1 MGNFVEL
8 RDYIR
13 IIRTGWVLIVVM
25 ALVGVAA
32 AAGISILM
40 KPQFKASAQV
50 FVSTQSGGSVA
61 DLVQG
66 STFTQQRVKTYAG
79 LVTTPIVLLPVI
91 STLHLSMTADE
102 LAKSVTASA
111 PLDTTLI
118 QISAVSSDP
127 VRAAEIAN
135 ATSESLTN
143 VVQSIESTG
152 SQASQSSQVKLTRVQ
167 EAQVPSTPVTP
178 NVPLNLGLGLF
189 LGLAL
194 GVGGAVLRHVLDN
207 RVRNEHDIESI
218 SPSPVL
224 GGTTF
229 DSKAAKRPLIVQD
242 DPRSPRAEAFRALRT
257 NLQFIDAGGGARSFV
272 ITSSIES
279 EGKSSTAS
287 NLAIALDNA
296 GHKVVV
302 VDADLR
308 RPKLAEY
315 MGLEGAVGLTDL
327 LIGRAEMD
335 DVLQPWGRG
344 DLHVL
349 PAGSVPPNPS
359 ELLGSRAM
367 YALVRR
373 LEQDFD
379 YVLFDAPPLLPVTD
393 AAILSK
399 TAGGAIVV
407 VAAGKTHRGQ
417 LGAAVTA
424 LENVGARVFGFVLT
438 MLPVQGPHSYGY
450 QAYGYGYGASHAED
464 EPETVKPE
472 RSTAR
477 RVRGTVG

>member
-1 MGNFVEL
+1 MEL

-13 IIRTGWVLIVVM
+13 IIRTGWVLILVM
-25 ALVGVAA
+25 ALLGVAA
-32 AAGISILM
+32 AAGYSLIT

-50 FVSTQSGGSVA
+50 FVSTQSGGTA
-61 DLVQG
+61 TDLLQG

-91 STLHLSMTADE
+91 STLNLQVTADQ
-102 LAKSVTASA
+102 LAKSIKATA

-118 QISAVSSDP
+118 EISAESPEP
-127 VRAAEIAN
+127 VKAADIAN

-143 VVQSIESTG
+143 VVKSIETTG
-152 SQASQSSQVKLTRVQ
+152 TQSSQIKLTRVQ
-167 EAQVPSTPVTP
+167 EAQVPSSPVTP
-178 NVPLNLGLGLF
+178 NVPLNVGIGLLA
-189 LGLAL
+189 GLAL
-194 GVGGAVLRHVLDN
+194 GFAAAVLRHVLDN
-207 RVRNEHDIESI
+207 RVRNETDIEAI
-218 SPSPVL
+218 SQAPVL

-229 DSKAAKRPLIVQD
+229 DAKAAKRPLIVHD

-257 NLQFIDAGGGARSFV
+257 NLQFIDAGGARSFV
-272 ITSSIES
+272 ITSSVQS

-308 RPKLAEY
+308 RPRLAEY

-327 LIGRAEMD
+327 LIDRAGLEE
-335 DVLQPWGRG
+335 VLQPWGSG
-344 DLHVL
+344 ALHVL
-349 PAGSVPPNPS
+349 PAGTVPPNPS
-359 ELLGSRAM
+359 ELLGSSAM
-367 YALVRR
+367 QDLVRR

-399 TAGGAIVV
+399 SAGGAIVV
-407 VAAGKTHRGQ
+407 AAAGRTHRAQ
-417 LGAAVTA
+417 LSAAVNA

-438 MLPVQGPHSYGY
+438 MLPAVGPHAYGY
-450 QAYGYGYGASHAED
+450 AAYGYGHAYNQD
-464 EPETVKPE
+464 ESVPAVPE
-472 RSTAR
+472 RKPRKSR
-477 RVRGTVG
+477 RLVG

>member
-1 MGNFVEL
+1 MEL

-32 AAGISILM
+32 AAGFSLIT
-40 KPQFKASAQV
+40 KPQYKASAQV
-50 FVSTQSGGSVA
+50 FVSTQSGGSA
-61 DLVQG
+61 TDLLQG

-91 STLHLSMTADE
+91 STLDLHVTADE
-102 LAKSVTASA
+102 LAKSVKATA

-118 QISAVSSDP
+118 QISAESPDP
-127 VRAAEIAN
+127 VKAADIAN

-143 VVQSIESTG
+143 VVKSIETTG
-152 SQASQSSQVKLTRVQ
+152 TQTASIKLTRVQ
-167 EAQVPSTPVTP
+167 EAQVPSSPVTP
-178 NVPLNLGLGLF
+178 NVPLNIAIGLLA
-189 LGLAL
+189 GLAL
-194 GVGGAVLRHVLDN
+194 GFGAAVLRHVLDN
-207 RVRNEHDIESI
+207 RVRNEADIEAI
-218 SPSPVL
+218 SPAPIL

-229 DSKAAKRPLIVQD
+229 DTKAAKRPLIVQD
-242 DPRSPRAEAFRALRT
+242 DPRSPRAEAFRTLRT

-272 ITSSIES
+272 ITSSLQS

-308 RPKLAEY
+308 RPRLAEY
-315 MGLEGAVGLTDL
+315 MGIEGAVGLTDL
-327 LIGRAEMD
+327 LIGRAEME
-335 DVLQPWGRG
+335 DVLQPWGSG
-344 DLHVL
+344 ALHVL

-359 ELLGSRAM
+359 ELLGSGAM
-367 YALVRR
+367 YDLVRR

-399 TAGGAIVV
+399 AAGGAIVV
-407 VAAGKTHRGQ
+407 VAAGRTHRSQ
-417 LGAAVTA
+417 LGGAVNA
-424 LENVGARVFGFVLT
+424 LENVGARVFGFVIT
-438 MLPVQGPHSYGY
+438 MLPVQGPHAYGY
-450 QAYGYGYGASHAED
+450 QAYGYGPIYGQDEAEQENTD
-464 EPETVKPE
+464 RK
-472 RSTAR
+472 AR
-477 RVRGTVG
+477 RSRKTRGLVG

>member
-1 MGNFVEL
+1 MEL

-13 IIRTGWVLIVVM
+13 IVRTGWILIVVM
-25 ALVGVAA
+25 ALAGVGA
-32 AAGISILM
+32 AAGISILT
-40 KPQFKASAQV
+40 KPQFKGSAQV
-50 FVSTQSGGSVA
+50 FVSTQSGGTA
-61 DLVQG
+61 TDLLQG

-91 STLHLSMTADE
+91 SNLHLSMTADE
-102 LAKSVTASA
+102 LAKTVTASA
-111 PLDTTLI
+111 QLDTTLI
-118 QISAVSSDP
+118 TISAVSPDP
-127 VRAAEIAN
+127 VQAANIAN
-135 ATSESLTN
+135 LTSESLTN
-143 VVQSIESTG
+143 VVQNIESTG
-152 SQASQSSQVKLTRVQ
+152 AQSSSQVKLTRVQ

-178 NVPLNLGLGLF
+178 NVLLNLGIGLIA
-189 LGLAL
+189 GLAL
-194 GVGGAVLRHVLDN
+194 GVGAAMLRHTLDN
-207 RVRNEHDIESI
+207 RVRNVRDIEMI
-218 SPSPVL
+218 SSSPIL
-224 GGTTF
+224 GGTTINP
-229 DSKAAKRPLIVQD
+229 KAAKRPLIVQD
-242 DPRSPRAEAFRALRT
+242 DPRSPRAEAFRTLRT
-257 NLQFIDAGGGARSFV
+257 NLQFIDAGAGSRSFV

-296 GHKVVV
+296 GHKVIV

-327 LIGRAEMD
+327 LIGRADMD
-335 DVLQPWGRG
+335 DVIQPWGRG

-359 ELLGSRAM
+359 ELLGSSAM
-367 YALVRR
+367 HALVRQ

-407 VAAGKTHRGQ
+407 VAAGRTHRSQ

-438 MLPVQGPHSYGY
+438 MLPVQGPHAYGY
-450 QAYGYGYGASHAED
+450 QAYGYGYGPVYAED
-464 EPETVKPE
+464 EAEIGKTE
-472 RSTAR
+472 RATAR